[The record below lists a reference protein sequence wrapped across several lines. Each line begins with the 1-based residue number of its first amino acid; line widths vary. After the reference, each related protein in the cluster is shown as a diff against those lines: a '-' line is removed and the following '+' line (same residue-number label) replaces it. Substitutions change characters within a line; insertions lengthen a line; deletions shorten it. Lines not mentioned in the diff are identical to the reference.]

1 MEARAALTEKC
12 SANFEKNR
20 SGLRQVVRMPG
31 DREGCFQSRACREA
45 TQHNGQFMEA
55 GFWTYDGEYWYIWKS
70 AVKHRAV
77 IGSTAIP
84 SYFAGSVLVNSTAR
98 LTQPRRSSSV
108 L

>member
-20 SGLRQVVRMPG
+20 SGLKQVVRMPG

-55 GFWTYDGEYWYIWKS
+55 GFWTYDGEYWYIWTK
-70 AVKHRAV
+70 RR
-77 IGSTAIP
+77 T
-84 SYFAGSVLVNSTAR
+84 
-98 LTQPRRSSSV
+98 PRGDWIDCNP
-108 L
+108 